1 MKFILVLLFV
11 SLAFSEEISLFDA
24 IKLLRER
31 NYDFKISLYEIKKS
45 QGAYLQAG
53 LLQNPTLSVNYTG
66 LNFGEHIL
74 YDTGNTLFSA
84 RIDQPIELGGKREYR
99 KLSAMYQLK
108 SVSYQSEDLLRTL
121 SLGLVSAYFQALSD
135 RAYLEY
141 IKQDI
146 NEFEKMLQIQEQKQK
161 LGFLSLIDLIK
172 LRLYKTELE
181 NSYIQAVGNYEK
193 DIKELSFYMGGGKY
207 EPLDIKQDPDQV
219 NLEDLIKRALEE
231 RESLKALKEQLKSAD
246 YQIRL
251 LRAYSIPDI
260 SVGVEYDAFGVK
272 YKPGLGFGFSIN
284 LPLFDRRQGDLLTAV
299 AQREQIL
306 LSIKREEERIKKE
319 LAQVYENYI
328 ANKKIYTNYKEKKQ
342 VMDELLE
349 RTKKAYMLGGISTL
363 DFLDTLR
370 TYRAFIN
377 TFLQARYQYLQSY
390 YTLKILGGW
399 KL

>member
-1 MKFILVLLFV
+1 MPMKFVLVLFFV

-53 LLQNPTLSVNYTG
+53 LFQNPTLSVNYTG

-74 YDTGNTLFSA
+74 YDTGNTMFSA

-135 RAYLEY
+135 KAYLEY

-181 NSYIQAVGNYEK
+181 NSYVQAVGNYEK
-193 DIKELSFYMGGGKY
+193 DIKELSFYIGGG
-207 EPLDIKQDPDQV
+207 
-219 NLEDLIKRALEE
+219 
-231 RESLKALKEQLKSAD
+231 
-246 YQIRL
+246 
-251 LRAYSIPDI
+251 
-260 SVGVEYDAFGVK
+260 
-272 YKPGLGFGFSIN
+272 
-284 LPLFDRRQGDLLTAV
+284 
-299 AQREQIL
+299 
-306 LSIKREEERIKKE
+306 
-319 LAQVYENYI
+319 
-328 ANKKIYTNYKEKKQ
+328 
-342 VMDELLE
+342 
-349 RTKKAYMLGGISTL
+349 
-363 DFLDTLR
+363 
-370 TYRAFIN
+370 
-377 TFLQARYQYLQSY
+377 RY
-390 YTLKILGGW
+390 
-399 KL
+399 

>member
-1 MKFILVLLFV
+1 MKFVLVLFFV
-11 SLAFSEEISLFDA
+11 SLAFSEEISLFDV

-66 LNFGEHIL
+66 LNLGEHIL
-74 YDTGNTLFSA
+74 YDTGNTMFST
-84 RIDQPIELGGKREYR
+84 RIDQPIELGEKREYR

-108 SVSYQSEDLLRTL
+108 SASYQSEDLLRTL

-181 NSYIQAVGNYEK
+181 NSYVQAVGNYEK
-193 DIKELSFYMGGGKY
+193 DIKELSFYIGGGRY
-207 EPLDIKQDPDQV
+207 ESLDIKQDPDQL
-219 NLEDLIKRALEE
+219 NLEDLIKKALEE

-246 YQIRL
+246 YQIKL

-272 YKPGLGFGFSIN
+272 YKPGLGFGFSVN
-284 LPLFDRRQGDLLTAV
+284 LPLFDRRQGDLITAV

-306 LSIKREEERIKKE
+306 RRCQLLASI
-319 LAQVYENYI
+319 
-328 ANKKIYTNYKEKKQ
+328 
-342 VMDELLE
+342 DW
-349 RTKKAYMLGGISTL
+349 GG
-363 DFLDTLR
+363 
-370 TYRAFIN
+370 
-377 TFLQARYQYLQSY
+377 
-390 YTLKILGGW
+390 
-399 KL
+399 

>member
-1 MKFILVLLFV
+1 MKFVLVLFFV

-74 YDTGNTLFSA
+74 YDTGNTMFSA

-181 NSYIQAVGNYEK
+181 NSYVQAVGNYEK
-193 DIKELSFYMGGGKY
+193 DIKELSFYIGGSRY
-207 EPLDIKQDPDQV
+207 EPLDIKQDPDQL

-246 YQIRL
+246 YQIKL

-284 LPLFDRRQGDLLTAV
+284 LPLFDRRQGDLITAV

-319 LAQVYENYI
+319 LAQAYDNYV

-370 TYRAFIN
+370 TYRAFMN